1 MNTGYAVYKMLA
13 DGRWVFEAWS
23 DNLDVAR
30 CEFRIAYRSGQ
41 GAKLLFRRA
50 NELNLIPAARSM

>member
-1 MNTGYAVYKMLA
+1 MNTGWAVYKLLP

-30 CEFRIAYRSGQ
+30 CEFRLAHRDPTNR
-41 GAKLLFRRA
+41 GAKILFRRA
-50 NELNLIPAARSM
+50 NELGLGQ